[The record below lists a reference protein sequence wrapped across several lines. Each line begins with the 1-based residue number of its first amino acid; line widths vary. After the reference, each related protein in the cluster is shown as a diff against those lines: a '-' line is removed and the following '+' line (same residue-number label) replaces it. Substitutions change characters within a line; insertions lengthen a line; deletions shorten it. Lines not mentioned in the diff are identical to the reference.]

1 MIRAFSLSVS
11 LSGGGDDG
19 DKVEPAF
26 LLGRCSLRHCVSV
39 LTTVGDEMAS
49 ESATFEPCG
58 VR

>member
-1 MIRAFSLSVS
+1 MFRAFSLSVS
-11 LSGGGDDG
+11 LSGGDNG